1 MVISDTLQ
9 WESLVQH
16 PEVQALLDLAI
27 TEDMGENG
35 DVTTD
40 SIFLKAQQV
49 QAVVAT
55 RTQTVV
61 CGIHLAHAILKRFDP
76 TLEPLNP
83 MVEGSIAQPGQ
94 VLFQINGDIRSILK
108 AERTI
113 LNFMIRLC
121 GIANGA
127 RMAADQVPKG
137 CTTKIYDTRKT
148 TPGWRLLEKA
158 AVKTGGAFNHRV
170 GLFDA
175 VLIKDN
181 HIAAAGSLKSA
192 IGMCRAK
199 VGTSMIVQVEIDGLN
214 QLGEALSAGP
224 DIILLDNFSDEDLR
238 DAVERTAGRAQL
250 EASGG
255 IGITDIARVAHT
267 GVDRISMGA
276 LTHTVVPADLG
287 LDMLEA

>member
-27 TEDMGENG
+27 TEDMGEHG

-40 SIFLKAQQV
+40 SIFLKSQQV

-61 CGIHLAHAILKRFDP
+61 CGVHLAHAILKRFDP
-76 TLEPLNP
+76 ALEPLNP

-108 AERTI
+108 AERTV

-192 IGMCRAK
+192 IDMCRAK

-224 DIILLDNFSDEDLR
+224 DIILLDNFSDQDLR
-238 DAVERTAGRAQL
+238 NAVEQAAGRAQL

-255 IGITDIARVAHT
+255 IGITDIARVAQT